1 MKNLRKQFRVFTFS
15 LINGM
20 TICILLTG
28 SSVVYAQKA
37 RDSVKVFAHRG
48 GKAEFDENTVAAFEA
63 VYQKGLRG
71 YETDIRL
78 TKDNQLVIFH
88 DADLKRIFGREGS
101 IEQMTL
107 KELKALRTEKGNTI
121 PTLDEALKFFNSKPG
136 LYVEFEMK
144 TQHPEYEQ
152 AVIEKYV
159 DAIHA
164 KVFANKPSTSDYLL
178 TSFDKRPLKYAKS
191 KYPAVPML
199 FIKGEGLSQ
208 SVLDEAKALG
218 INRVGCRI
226 EGTTKTMV
234 DRAKEQGFIV
244 SLWPGLSVDGF
255 LLGVAL
261 GSDYLCTDVPVA
273 VYEWAKKNAPW
284 IYLK

>member
-1 MKNLRKQFRVFTFS
+1 MKKANSHCLKLPVVLGVAAATIALLLSTS
-15 LINGM
+15 L
-20 TICILLTG
+20 L
-28 SSVVYAQKA
+28 YAQKA
-37 RDSVKVFAHRG
+37 GDSVKVFAHRG

-63 VYQKGLRG
+63 VYKKGLRG
-71 YETDIRL
+71 YETDVRL
-78 TKDNQLVIFH
+78 TKDNELVIFH
-88 DADLKRIFGREGS
+88 DGDLKRIFRREGS
-101 IEQMTL
+101 IEDMTL
-107 KELKALRTEKGNTI
+107 EELKALRTQKGNVI

-144 TQHPEYEQ
+144 TQHPEYAQ
-152 AVIEKYV
+152 PVIEKYV

-164 KVFANKPSTSDYLL
+164 KVFANKPPTSDYLL
-178 TSFDKRPLKYAKS
+178 TSFDKRPLKYIKS
-191 KYPAVPML
+191 KYPAAPML

-208 SVLDEAKALG
+208 AVLDEAKALG

-226 EGTTKTMV
+226 EGTTRAMV
-234 DRAKEQGFIV
+234 DKAKEQGFIV